1 MSTIDFPSS
10 PFIGQS
16 YIFGN
21 RTWQWNGE
29 GWQRIINA
37 GQIVSVFV
45 LLSPINLDSIA
56 VLPATVDGNFNLVNY
71 V

>member
-1 MSTIDFPSS
+1 MDFPAS
-10 PFIGQS
+10 PAVGDAYVFA
-16 YIFGN
+16 N
-21 RTWQWNGE
+21 RTWRYDGQ
-29 GWQRIINA
+29 GWQRVVNA

-56 VLPATVDGNFNLVNY
+56 VFPALVDGNFHLVNY